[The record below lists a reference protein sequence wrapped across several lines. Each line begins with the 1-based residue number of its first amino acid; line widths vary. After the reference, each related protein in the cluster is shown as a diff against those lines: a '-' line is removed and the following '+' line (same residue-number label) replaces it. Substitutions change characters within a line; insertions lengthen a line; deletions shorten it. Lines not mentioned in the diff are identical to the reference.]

1 MYGDQP
7 HPRSAD
13 ALRGWVRAE
22 IRAQIASGALHPGSR
37 ILEREIA
44 DTLTVSRVPV
54 REAFR
59 LLEAEGYLVSGKSGG
74 VRVRPLDADEVN
86 EMFDVRVELEALAAR
101 SAAVKA
107 PPAQINDL
115 CRQLEGSRH
124 HLATGHLSDFAGANS
139 NLHSMVRA
147 ASGNRFLGD
156 RVGPLI
162 GRVSWAFQVSSEP
175 ELVLDLHTRLIT
187 AIAEHRFAD
196 AEAVMRE
203 DTEHNR
209 RVALTRLEAL
219 HDE

>member
-107 PPAQINDL
+107 PRPRLTI
-115 CRQLEGSRH
+115 
-124 HLATGHLSDFAGANS
+124 FAGS
-139 NLHSMVRA
+139 LRVTSP
-147 ASGNRFLGD
+147 SGD
-156 RVGPLI
+156 GP
-162 GRVSWAFQVSSEP
+162 P
-175 ELVLDLHTRLIT
+175 K
-187 AIAEHRFAD
+187 
-196 AEAVMRE
+196 
-203 DTEHNR
+203 
-209 RVALTRLEAL
+209 
-219 HDE
+219 